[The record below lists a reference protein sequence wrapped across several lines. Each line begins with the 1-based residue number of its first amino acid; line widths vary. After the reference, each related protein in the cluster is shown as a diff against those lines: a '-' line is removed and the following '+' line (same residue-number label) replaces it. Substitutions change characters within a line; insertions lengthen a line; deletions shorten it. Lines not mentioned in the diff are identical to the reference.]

1 MGNIVWLKNATTV
14 SAWNTASNWVFWNE
28 QTQQIEDYGQAPNG
42 DDYVYLNSYIVSVSS
57 NTTLSFPNGTIT
69 NKPNP
74 YTGLTGGRFDNGAN
88 GSLCTI
94 ISNLEVGETY
104 MLRHGGNGG
113 FTFNITGNI
122 TGSDSAVVYNKGGN
136 NGAILNVTG
145 NIYGGS
151 QPLMSGN
158 TGSSLTIVGDVYLK
172 NGVGS
177 NVTVTLKING
187 SLHLDYTTFT
197 SATVAALD
205 TEGDIY
211 LTSKKLGSCTNWI
224 NRGTSI
230 YYKGLNPLG
239 GFCNYTNLDLR
250 YPDDFVVKD
259 IDEPRVNP
267 LIIETNWD
275 FANEVQYPPEN
286 RVVAGTP
293 YAFDQKVGTFGVDY
307 PPETVVLKGYEYDG
321 GEMVGTYEG
330 GGTVQNTINVYPY
343 KKRNDY

>member
-1 MGNIVWLKNATTV
+1 MGNIVWLKNATSIT
-14 SAWNTASNWVFWNE
+14 AWNTASNWAFWNE

-42 DDYVYLNSYIVSVSS
+42 DDYVYLNGYIVQAT
-57 NTTLSFPNGTIT
+57 NDTLSFPNGTIT

-74 YTGLTGGRFDNGAN
+74 YTGLSGGRFDNGSN
-88 GSLCTI
+88 GLQCTI
-94 ISNLEVGETY
+94 ISNLEVGGVY
-104 MLRHGGNGG
+104 ILRHAGNGT
-113 FTFNITGNI
+113 FTFNIIGNI
-122 TGSDSAVVYNKGGN
+122 TGSDTAVVYTKGGN
-136 NGAILNVTG
+136 NEAYLNITG
-145 NIYGGS
+145 NIYGGVAA
-151 QPLMSGN
+151 LMSGN
-158 TGSSLTIVGDVYLK
+158 TNSSLSVVGDVYLK

-177 NVTVTLKING
+177 NVTRTLKING

-197 SATVAALD
+197 SATVGTLD

-211 LTSKKLGSCTNWI
+211 LTGKKLGSCTNWI
-224 NRGTSI
+224 NRGASI
-230 YYKGLNPLG
+230 YYKNLNPLG

-267 LIIETNWD
+267 LVIETNWD

-307 PPETVVLKGYEYDG
+307 PPETVVLKGYEYDNG
-321 GEMVGTYEG
+321 NKTGSLQQTA
-330 GGTVQNTINVYPY
+330 TNTINVYPY
-343 KKRNDY
+343 KRRR

>member
-14 SAWNTASNWVFWNE
+14 TAWNTASNWAFWNE

-42 DDYVYLNSYIVSVSS
+42 DDYVYLNSYIVTVASS
-57 NTTLSFPNGTIT
+57 TLSFPNGTIT

-74 YTGLTGGRFDNGAN
+74 YTGLTGGRFDNGSN
-88 GSLCTI
+88 GSECTI
-94 ISNLEVGETY
+94 ISNLEVGDTY
-104 MLRHGGNGG
+104 MLRHGGNGQ

-122 TGSDSAVVYNKGGN
+122 TGSDTAVVYSKGGN
-136 NGAILNVTG
+136 NSAKLNVIG
-145 NIYGGS
+145 NIYGGA

-158 TGSSLTIVGDVYLK
+158 NSSSLSIVGDVYLK
-172 NGVGS
+172 NNVGS
-177 NVTVTLKING
+177 NVTSTLKING

-197 SATVAALD
+197 GATVATLD

-211 LTSKKLGSCTNWI
+211 LTGRKLGSCTTWI
-224 NRGTSI
+224 SRGASI

-267 LIIETNWD
+267 LVIETNWD

-321 GEMVGTYEG
+321 GEMIGSYEG

-343 KKRNDY
+343 KKRSNY